1 MGENGENMSE
11 KLQWSERMR
20 EKERLL
26 GLLIHDLNGP
36 LSIVSTSVANL
47 LRKTDRYGPLTDKQ
61 RHIIERISRN
71 IQRAKSLLQEMIEIS
86 RSEEG
91 LFLKELFLI
100 EKTLRDSVL
109 DVLEITT
116 PHMAAKLSRVEN
128 DEKFKQTLKVQGIYL
143 ELCGKYS
150 ILPFCHD
157 QKKIRQI
164 LRNLVSN
171 ALKHRRK
178 RIDVSI
184 SGETDLLISVE
195 DDGLGIPVGEQEN
208 IFEPFVRLNDKKR
221 TNVPGLGLG
230 LTGVKAL
237 VEAMGGKIALV
248 SGEGLGTRF
257 TVQIPPL

>member
-1 MGENGENMSE
+1 MSK

-26 GLLIHDLNGP
+26 SLLIHDLNGP
-36 LSIVSTSVANL
+36 LSVASISVANL
-47 LRKTDRYGPLTDKQ
+47 LRKPDRYGPLTDKH

-71 IQRAKSLLQEMIEIS
+71 IQKARTLLQEMIDIS
-86 RSEEG
+86 SSEEG
-91 LFLKELFLI
+91 LFLKELFRV
-100 EKTLRDSVL
+100 ENTLRESVL
-109 DVLEITT
+109 DVLEMTA
-116 PHMAAKLSRVEN
+116 PHMAERLSRFKNN
-128 DEKFKQTLKVQGIYL
+128 DEKFQQTLKAQGIFIEVY
-143 ELCGKYS
+143 GKYS
-150 ILPFCHD
+150 TLPFCHD

-178 RIDVSI
+178 RIDISI

-208 IFEPFVRLNDKKR
+208 IFEPFARLNDKKR
-221 TNVPGLGLG
+221 THMPGLGLG
-230 LTGVKAL
+230 LTGVRAL